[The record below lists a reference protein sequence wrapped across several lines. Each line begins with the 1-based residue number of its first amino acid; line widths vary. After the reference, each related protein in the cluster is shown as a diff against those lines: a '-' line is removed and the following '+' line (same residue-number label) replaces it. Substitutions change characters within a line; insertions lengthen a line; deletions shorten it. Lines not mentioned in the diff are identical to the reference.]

1 MIDYQGMSVSSDYVR
16 TAVESVPQ
24 EILES
29 ESVARAFEYL
39 GKVIDN
45 YEYEWI
51 DPDSDAYREELSDM
65 EHKGAVAVAE
75 YFRKTLEDALYRQ
88 KMFGTQFDLE
98 QFAESMHDV
107 QEALDASR

>member
-1 MIDYQGMSVSSDYVR
+1 MSMYEAGEIIDTATREIPEEIMDNQEVQGALQYLFDTVSVLTD
-16 TAVESVPQ
+16 
-24 EILES
+24 
-29 ESVARAFEYL
+29 
-39 GKVIDN
+39 
-45 YEYEWI
+45 WI

-65 EHKGAVAVAE
+65 EHQGAYAVAE
-75 YFRKTLEDALYRQ
+75 YYRKTLEDALYRQ

>member
-1 MIDYQGMSVSSDYVR
+1 MIDDYM
-16 TAVESVPQ
+16 TGAVIPDDMPED
-24 EILES
+24 L
-29 ESVARAFEYL
+29 L
-39 GKVIDN
+39 GNPDVQRLIDN
-45 YEYEWI
+45 AYKVLEHFDGFI
-51 DPDSDAYREELSDM
+51 DPDSDEYREELSDM

-75 YFRKTLEDALYRQ
+75 YYRKALEDALYRQ

>member
-1 MIDYQGMSVSSDYVR
+1 MSMYEAGEIIDTATREIPEEIMDNQEVQGAFQYLFDTVSVLTD
-16 TAVESVPQ
+16 
-24 EILES
+24 
-29 ESVARAFEYL
+29 
-39 GKVIDN
+39 
-45 YEYEWI
+45 WI

-65 EHKGAVAVAE
+65 EHQGAYAVAE
-75 YFRKTLEDALYRQ
+75 YYRKALEDALYRQ